1 VRKVIVLTAA
11 VGMLGTTAAIA
22 QTTDQQQTRPQVAP
36 QTTQPTQPP
45 VGTPPSPQAQTPGKS
60 TTMQTKPGQQ
70 AFLSQQ
76 QPDQMLASDL
86 MNKGILGGN
95 NERIGSVDDLL
106 LAQDGQVQA
115 VLVGVGGFLGI
126 GQKTVAIP
134 FDALK
139 RSPESNQLTTSYSRQ
154 ELEQAPE
161 FVTMERETGRTGT
174 GTGGAGG
181 TGTTGGSGSGT
192 AR

>member
-1 VRKVIVLTAA
+1 
-11 VGMLGTTAAIA
+11 M
-22 QTTDQQQTRPQVAP
+22 
-36 QTTQPTQPP
+36 
-45 VGTPPSPQAQTPGKS
+45 
-60 TTMQTKPGQQ
+60 
-70 AFLSQQ
+70 SQQ

-86 MNKGILGGN
+86 MNQGILGGN

>member
-1 VRKVIVLTAA
+1 MRKVIVLTAA
-11 VGMLGTTAAIA
+11 VGMLGTTAAIS
-22 QTTDQQQTRPQVAP
+22 QTTDQQQKQPQVAP

-45 VGTPPSPQAQTPGKS
+45 VGMPPSPQAQTPGKS
-60 TTMQTKPGQQ
+60 TTTQAKPGQQ

-86 MNKGILGGN
+86 MNQGILGGN

-106 LAQDGQVQA
+106 LAEDGQVQA

-181 TGTTGGSGSGT
+181 TGTTGGSGT

>member
-22 QTTDQQQTRPQVAP
+22 QTTDQQQTTPQVAP

-45 VGTPPSPQAQTPGKS
+45 VGTPPSPQAQTPGES

-86 MNKGILGGN
+86 MNQGILGGN